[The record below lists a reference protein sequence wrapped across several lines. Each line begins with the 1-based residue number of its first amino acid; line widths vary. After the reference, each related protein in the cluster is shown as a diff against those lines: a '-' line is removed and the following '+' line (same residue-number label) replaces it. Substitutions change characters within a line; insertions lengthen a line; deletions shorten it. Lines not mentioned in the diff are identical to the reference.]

1 MDLAAAHSLAL
12 PPFAFERTPGAASRP
27 ARGLYR
33 RRAPETTALH
43 EVVRGHLDTLLEE
56 ARRRSDEGHGYPA
69 FVQREFARY
78 LDCGQL
84 PRGFARL
91 RCPDCGFERL
101 VAFSCKGRICPSCWA
116 RRAGDT
122 AAHLVDRVLPR
133 ARYRQWVLTFPW
145 QVRFLLAVDGK
156 FLSEVLGVFL
166 KTLFAWMRLRGRR
179 AGIRMGEAGAVTFV
193 QRFGGILNL
202 NPHFHCAVPDGLFV
216 EPADGDGTGP
226 VEFHPLPPPTEAEF
240 QAFARRVATR
250 LGKLA
255 RRRLEEAE
263 NDPRWKSPRRA
274 AYLSSAWD
282 ALRAPGRAGG
292 HDDPDAK
299 PLCARIDGFSLHAA
313 RTVAPSDRTG
323 LERLCRYGLRAPFSQ
338 ERLSVDPDGQVRC
351 RLLRPWPTPEGR
363 LDLVLE
369 PVAFLRRLAAL
380 IPAPYLN
387 LVRYHG
393 VFANRHGFR
402 KRLPAPVPGAGS
414 VVPAPAPPHPLPGPS
429 AAARRPDTSAERPR
443 RLPWAALLR
452 RVLDVD
458 ALTCP
463 RCNVPMVVLAFLTDP
478 AVVRRILVH
487 LQLPADVPPLG
498 ALREAPEP
506 PAPDGC
512 DPCVDPPSPDEFPDS
527 APVAA
532 GTPRAPP

>member
-1 MDLAAAHSLAL
+1 M
-12 PPFAFERTPGAASRP
+12 
-27 ARGLYR
+27 
-33 RRAPETTALH
+33 
-43 EVVRGHLDTLLEE
+43 
-56 ARRRSDEGHGYPA
+56 
-69 FVQREFARY
+69 
-78 LDCGQL
+78 
-84 PRGFARL
+84 
-91 RCPDCGFERL
+91 
-101 VAFSCKGRICPSCWA
+101 SCC
-116 RRAGDT
+116 
-122 AAHLVDRVLPR
+122 
-133 ARYRQWVLTFPW
+133 
-145 QVRFLLAVDGK
+145 
-156 FLSEVLGVFL
+156 
-166 KTLFAWMRLRGRR
+166 
-179 AGIRMGEAGAVTFV
+179 
-193 QRFGGILNL
+193 
-202 NPHFHCAVPDGLFV
+202 
-216 EPADGDGTGP
+216 
-226 VEFHPLPPPTEAEF
+226 
-240 QAFARRVATR
+240 
-250 LGKLA
+250 
-255 RRRLEEAE
+255 
-263 NDPRWKSPRRA
+263 
-274 AYLSSAWD
+274 
-282 ALRAPGRAGG
+282 
-292 HDDPDAK
+292 
-299 PLCARIDGFSLHAA
+299 
-313 RTVAPSDRTG
+313 
-323 LERLCRYGLRAPFSQ
+323 
-338 ERLSVDPDGQVRC
+338 
-351 RLLRPWPTPEGR
+351 
-363 LDLVLE
+363 
-369 PVAFLRRLAAL
+369 
-380 IPAPYLN
+380 PYLN